1 MRSLPR
7 IVAETAVDKE
17 VEVLIWR
24 KGEKQTVKVTLGE
37 LPDDETLAA
46 TEESSGSDQP
56 DTPPGAVVAIDPL
69 GLKVQELTAESRSQF
84 QLGDSVTKGVVI
96 TEVAPDGSAAEES
109 LQPGDVVLEAGQDP
123 VNTPKELAEKVEEAR
138 SSGKRNILLMVERQG
153 DLRFV
158 ALRLAS

>member
-1 MRSLPR
+1 
-7 IVAETAVDKE
+7 
-17 VEVLIWR
+17 
-24 KGEKQTVKVTLGE
+24 
-37 LPDDETLAA
+37 AA
-46 TEESSGSDQP
+46 TDESSGDGQP
-56 DTPPGAVVAIDPL
+56 DTPSGAVVAIDPL

-123 VNTPKELAEKVEEAR
+123 VNTPKELAQKVEEAR